1 MIEERELKGII
12 KMLGTTV
19 KMVNR
24 ASMFG
29 NLGKEEK
36 AGAGVRQ
43 YNAVVKRL
51 QETDTIPEGIFS
63 SLEED
68 ASFVELSI
76 YCAQL
81 AAYLESMV
89 EEPAS
94 EKKDDKVNNG
104 DNIIVNLGGDL
115 KDLGEVIRHAMPS
128 WIKDQMGGEKP
139 KEEEKEEPEVD
150 MNDVESKIAELGAQM
165 QVLAERMHREELSG
179 DEIRK
184 MADQMRELGQQ
195 QSELAR
201 QHAAVRAQINETNE

>member
-12 KMLGTTV
+12 QMLGATV
-19 KMVNR
+19 KMVEQ
-24 ASMFG
+24 ASLTG
-29 NLGKEEK
+29 SLGKERK

-51 QETDTIPEGIFS
+51 QDTDTIPEGIFS
-63 SLEED
+63 SLEEE

-76 YCAQL
+76 YCGQL
-81 AAYLESMV
+81 AAYLEGMV
-89 EEPAS
+89 EEPPK
-94 EKKDDKVNNG
+94 EKKSENIG
-104 DNIIVNLGGDL
+104 DNVIVNIGGDL
-115 KDLGEVIRHAMPS
+115 KDLGEVIRQAMPS
-128 WIKDQMGGEKP
+128 WIKEQMGGEKE
-139 KEEEKEEPEVD
+139 EEEKEEPEAD
-150 MNDVESKIAELGAQM
+150 MNNVESKIAELGAQM

-201 QHAAVRAQINETNE
+201 QHAAVRVQINKTSE